1 MTGSGPSLF
10 LASSS
15 WILVKA
21 VVSGIVTHAAAP
33 LPTQPGHKKHLQNLC
48 FDIIKSRYKIWNHL
62 RLLAGTGVDQ
72 SFVVEE
78 FCHGGGGDGGGTSV
92 GKLELVLVSLPRTH

>member
-1 MTGSGPSLF
+1 M
-10 LASSS
+10 
-15 WILVKA
+15 
-21 VVSGIVTHAAAP
+21 
-33 LPTQPGHKKHLQNLC
+33 
-48 FDIIKSRYKIWNHL
+48 DIWNHL

-92 GKLELVLVSLPRTH
+92 GKLELVLVSLPPERTH